1 MAVLTGGRLGILQK
15 ILLTTLCVSLIPLAI
30 IWAID
35 NQGIRKLTGDRV
47 EQQLAAFSRNL
58 GTQVDDWVIM
68 NQRMLL
74 QNAGLNDI
82 SSMQA
87 SQQNPVLQTITKNYE
102 WAYLAFTTD
111 TQGNNIGRSDGKKT
125 KYYGDR
131 DYIKQVLSGKPFGK
145 QVLIGKTSGKPAL
158 VLSAPTYDTRSKLNG
173 VIAIAMTL
181 SDLSKSITE
190 ARVGQTGFAFLL
202 DEKGE
207 VIAHQSKK
215 YTQTRADFSQ
225 HPAFQGL
232 IRDGKHQVVYQDE
245 TGKKVVASMQKTHEG
260 WVVIAQQDYAEA
272 YAPVQ
277 EANMRAMMLLIA
289 TLLIVIIVAVMVSKR
304 LAAPIRSLTRAADQ
318 LSQGKLDINIE
329 GLERTDEIGDM
340 ARAVDR
346 LGTSIKFAIQRL
358 KKKAA

>member
-1 MAVLTGGRLGILQK
+1 MAVHTAGRFGILQK

-35 NQGIRKLTGDRV
+35 NQGIRQLTGERV

-58 GTQVDDWVIM
+58 ATQVDDWVTM

-74 QNAGLNDI
+74 QNAALKDVV
-82 SSMQA
+82 SMRA
-87 SQQNPVLQTITKNYE
+87 DRQNPVLQTITRNYE

-111 TQGNNIGRSDGKKT
+111 TSGNNIGRSDGKRT

-131 DYIKQVLSGKPFGK
+131 DYIKQVLAGKPFGK

-158 VLSAPTYDTRSKLNG
+158 VLSAPIRDQRGGLSG

-181 SDLSKSITE
+181 SDLSRSITE
-190 ARVGQTGFAFLL
+190 ARIGQSGFAFLL

-215 YTQTRADFSQ
+215 FTRTRADFSR
-225 HPAFQGL
+225 HPAFLALKQGQQQA
-232 IRDGKHQVVYQDE
+232 IYQDE
-245 TGKKVVASMQKTHEG
+245 SGNKVIASMQKTRDG
-260 WVVIAQQDYAEA
+260 WVVITQQNYDEA
-272 YAPVQ
+272 FAPVQ
-277 EANMRAMMLLIA
+277 AANLRAMVLLVA
-289 TLLIVIIVAVMVSKR
+289 TLLLVILVAVLLSKR
-304 LAAPIRSLTRAADQ
+304 LAEPIRNLTRAADQ
-318 LSQGKLDINIE
+318 LSQGKLDITIE
-329 GLERTDEIGDM
+329 GLDRRDEIGDL

-358 KKKAA
+358 RKKAA

>member
-15 ILLTTLCVSLIPLAI
+15 ILLTTLCVSLIPLAV
-30 IWAID
+30 IWGID
-35 NQGIRKLTGDRV
+35 KQGI
-47 EQQLAAFSRNL
+47 QQLTETGVKNQLTAFSHNL
-58 GTQVDDWVIM
+58 GTQVEDWIVM

-74 QNAGLNDI
+74 QNAALKDTM
-82 SSMQA
+82 SMQA
-87 SQQNPVLQTITKNYE
+87 GKQNPVLQTITKNYE

-111 TQGNNIGRSDGKKT
+111 LLGNNIGRSDGKRT

-131 DYIKQVLSGKPFGK
+131 DYIKQVLAGKPFGK

-158 VLSAPTYDTRSKLNG
+158 VLSAPILDPSSKLKG

-181 SDLSKSITE
+181 SDLSNNITR
-190 ARVGQTGFAFLL
+190 AKIGQTGFAFLL

-207 VIAHQSKK
+207 VIAHQSKDF
-215 YTQTRADFSQ
+215 TQTRADFSQ
-225 HPAFQGL
+225 HPAFKALVQE
-232 IRDGKHQVVYQDE
+232 GKTNAIYQDE
-245 TGKKVVASMQKTHEG
+245 NGKKVIASMQKTREG

-272 YAPVQ
+272 YAPVKA
-277 EANMRAMMLLIA
+277 ANMRALILLAA
-289 TLLIVIIVAVMVSKR
+289 TLLVVIIVSVLVSKR
-304 LAAPIRSLTRAADQ
+304 LAQPIRNLTSVANQ
-318 LSQGKLDINIE
+318 LSQGKLDVSIE
-329 GLERTDEIGDM
+329 GLERKDEIGEM